1 MIGSLKHITGWL
13 KGWRQVPVL
22 TVLILTMTG
31 ASAAAQEPSDS
42 FVESLFVLGETYE
55 AGEWVRQSDLL
66 AYMWYLLA
74 TTAGHGLADPARH
87 RMATRLSPA
96 EIAAAQALAR
106 QCHTSEYWR
115 CGEATTAED
124 LARDLARERRGNE
137 NLATEHLA
145 TEHLATGHLARTDTG
160 LATGTAGGSA
170 QR

>member
-1 MIGSLKHITGWL
+1 MIGWL
-13 KGWRQVPVL
+13 KGWRRVPVL

-96 EIAAAQALAR
+96 EIAAAQELAR

-124 LARDLARERRGNE
+124 LARDLAREHRGNE
-137 NLATEHLA
+137 N
-145 TEHLATGHLARTDTG
+145 LATGHLARTDIG